1 MSVRYFITD
10 GHSLESISRI
20 MQAGIERIQIREKRL
35 SAKDLCALVR
45 QVMSLSNPHGT
56 KVLINDRADI
66 AIAYGA
72 HGVHLRSGAVAPDLI
87 RRIAPAGFLIG
98 VSCHSI
104 DEVRQAADE
113 GADFGVFGPVFE
125 TPGKGEP
132 VGLRTL
138 AQAVHSVS
146 MPLLALGGVTP
157 ERVTACLRTG
167 AAGVAG
173 IRLFQDFGR

>member
-1 MSVRYFITD
+1 MSIRYFITD
-10 GHSLESISRI
+10 GHSLESIAWI
-20 MQAGIERIQIREKRL
+20 MQAGIERIQIREKHL
-35 SAKDLCALVR
+35 SGRDLCALVR

-56 KVLINDRADI
+56 KVLVNDRVDI
-66 AIAYGA
+66 AIACGA
-72 HGVHLRSGAVAPDLI
+72 NGVHLRSGAVAPHWI
-87 RRIAPAGFLIG
+87 RGIAPAGFLIG

-104 DEVRQAADE
+104 DEVAQAADE
-113 GADFGVFGPVFE
+113 GADFAAFGPVFE

-132 VGLRTL
+132 AGLRAL

-146 MPLLALGGVTP
+146 LPLLALGGITP